1 MGWFKSYDVPV
12 AVICVGNLKAG
23 GTGKTPV
30 TQYLLNMFAEKY
42 KTAVLSRGYG
52 RSTKGFIYADS
63 DSTAN
68 EIGDEP
74 LQLYSHAT
82 GRYSVVVCEDRVE
95 GVKQLLLRIPDLQLV
110 ILDDG
115 YQHRRIKRDVN
126 LLLTEYKDPF
136 FADWVL
142 PAGRLRECRNGASR
156 ADAIIVTKTPV
167 GSKPLAPDFF
177 QKYTK
182 SKTTISYSAIAYGI
196 FRNQEE
202 ELSVQQQ
209 EKIILVTGIANA
221 KPLLEYLYDKS
232 IDIEQ
237 HVSFKDH
244 YTYTEADIHAI
255 EELSKSNSGLKII
268 TTEKDWV
275 KIVPLLKKL
284 KTSAIWGY
292 LPIELNLYSE
302 EQKLL
307 SVIDSKIIQRL
318 QGLTHSA

>member
-30 TQYLLNMFAEKY
+30 TQYLLNRFSEKY

-52 RSTKGFIYADS
+52 RSTKGFIYADTRS
-63 DSTAN
+63 SAN

-74 LQLYSHAT
+74 LQLYSHAND
-82 GRYSVVVCEDRVE
+82 RYAVAVCEDRVE
-95 GVKQLLLRIPDLQLV
+95 GVNQLLQRIPDLQLV

-115 YQHRRIKRDVN
+115 YQHRRIKRDIN

-136 FADWVL
+136 FADWLL
-142 PAGRLRECRNGASR
+142 PAGRLREFRNGAAR

-167 GSKPLAPDFF
+167 DAKPFIQDAFYT
-177 QKYTK
+177 YTK
-182 SKTTISYSAIAYGI
+182 NEITIAYSGIAYGT
-196 FRNQEE
+196 FRNQNT
-202 ELSVQQQ
+202 ELIIQPK
-209 EKIILVTGIANA
+209 EKIILVTGIANPE
-221 KPLLEYLYDKS
+221 PLLEHLRLKS
-232 IDIEQ
+232 IHIEK

-244 YTYTEADIHAI
+244 YVYTDADIHTI
-255 EELSKSNSGLKII
+255 EEYSKSNNRLKII

-275 KIVPLLKKL
+275 KIVPLLKNL
-284 KTSAIWGY
+284 TSGVWGY
-292 LPIELNLYSE
+292 LPIELSLYSE

-307 SVIDSKIIQRL
+307 SVIDSTIIKRL
-318 QGLTHSA
+318 QSLTHSA